1 MRESYTRFHRQNPY
15 VVHSRNDS
23 LGILLDELEKKEDVV
38 DEAVFCRLA
47 REVQVEDEQDNSAL
61 NQRGKA
67 YKGKKLVT
75 GVGGGKLKLGGRGFK
90 LKKKGP
96 TAAQKERMKAKM
108 GFLIGDEKIKPQ
120 VPRVVA
126 RLDIKGPNV
135 VKGIRM

>member
-1 MRESYTRFHRQNPY
+1 MN
-15 VVHSRNDS
+15 
-23 LGILLDELEKKEDVV
+23 
-38 DEAVFCRLA
+38 EAIFCRLA
-47 REVQVEDEQDNSAL
+47 NEVQVVDEQDNSAA

-75 GVGGGKLKLGGRGFK
+75 GVGGGKFKLARRGFK

-108 GFLIGDEKIKPQ
+108 SFLIGDENVKPQ

-135 VKGIRM
+135 VKGIRMYV

>member
-1 MRESYTRFHRQNPY
+1 MLTPSLSSPS
-15 VVHSRNDS
+15 SRNDS
-23 LGILLDELEKKEDVV
+23 LGILLDELEKKEDAV
-38 DEAVFCRLA
+38 DEKVFCRLA
-47 REVQVEDEQDNSAL
+47 REVQVEDEQDDSAS

-75 GVGGGKLKLGGRGFK
+75 GVGGGKFKLGRGFK
-90 LKKKGP
+90 LKKKGL
-96 TAAQKERMKAKM
+96 TAAQKARMKAKM
-108 GFLIGDEKIKPQ
+108 EFLIGDENIKPQ